1 MRAFLRLCMDRH
13 CSCDVLYHM
22 IQVNERKAIERTPA
36 VESFSRI
43 STPSIRVR
51 GKISSLANKWDDVGP
66 DKLGKVNGRTVE
78 TTFRELKHLVI
89 TGGPGRWSEKII
101 PHTRQPLSA
110 KS

>member
-1 MRAFLRLCMDRH
+1 
-13 CSCDVLYHM
+13 M

-78 TTFRELKHLVI
+78 TTFRKLKHLVI

-101 PHTRQPLSA
+101 PHSSTIIREELG
-110 KS
+110 K